1 MLLPRSRVPVHS
13 GEMLQEEF
21 LNPAGISQ
29 SKLSTDTG
37 MTYRR
42 VNEIVNGRRPV
53 TLDTAFRLAR
63 YFGMCARFWI
73 NLQTAWDTWHFRNS
87 EAYAAIERRVQPTTT
102 GIPRSP

>member
-1 MLLPRSRVPVHS
+1 MLLPMGRVPVHP
-13 GEMLQEEF
+13 GEMLLEEF
-21 LNPAGISQ
+21 LKPAGISQ
-29 SKLSTDTG
+29 YKLSRDTG

-63 YFGMCARFWI
+63 YFEMSAGFWI
-73 NLQTAWDTWHFRNS
+73 NLQAAWDTWHFRNS
-87 EAYAAIERRVQPTTT
+87 EAYEAIERGVEPTTT

>member
-1 MLLPRSRVPVHS
+1 MLLPRGRVPVHP
-13 GEMLQEEF
+13 GEMLLEEF
-21 LNPAGISQ
+21 LKPVGISQ
-29 SKLSTDTG
+29 YKLSRDTG

-63 YFGMCARFWI
+63 YFDMSAGFWI
-73 NLQTAWDTWHFRNS
+73 NLQAAWDTWHVRNS
-87 EAYAAIERRVQPTTT
+87 EDYEAIERGVEPVTT